1 MSEILA
7 RRAAP
12 PALRFGSMFG
22 RLVLA
27 GVIAG
32 TLSGV
37 YSFLVTERAMAP
49 ALAIEKARST
59 AGSESDPH
67 AAELFSRG
75 TQSLGGFLG
84 TVAAAVVFAVLL
96 ATAYGALRHR
106 LPGNRDFSRLVLLAA
121 VGFGVVALLP
131 ALKIPANPPAVG
143 DPATVSTRTGIYAAV
158 LLSGVVAAML
168 IAALVSFLRTRG
180 VDLATTATAATAV
193 TGLLVAAI
201 LILLPNSPDAIP
213 GDVPAAVVWDFRVAS
228 LGQLLVLWGTLGVLG
243 GWLVDRLA
251 RRLSR

>member
-1 MSEILA
+1 MSEALA

-32 TLSGV
+32 TLAGV
-37 YSFLVTERAMAP
+37 YSLLVTERAMAP
-49 ALAIEKARST
+49 ALVIEESRSA

-67 AAELFSRG
+67 VAELFARD
-75 TQSLGGFLG
+75 TQLLGGFLG

-96 ATAYGALRHR
+96 ATVYGALRHR
-106 LPGNRDFSRLVLLAA
+106 LPGSSDFSRLSMLAA

-143 DPATVSTRTGIYAAV
+143 DPATVSTRTAIYAAV
-158 LLSGVVAAML
+158 LLSGLVAAML

-180 VDLATTATAATAV
+180 VDLPTTATAATAV
-193 TGLLVAAI
+193 TGLLVAVI
-201 LILLPNSPDAIP
+201 LILLPDSPDAIP
-213 GDVPAAVVWDFRVAS
+213 GDVPAEVVWDFRIAS
-228 LGQLLVLWGTLGVLG
+228 LGQLLILWSTLGLVG

-251 RRLSR
+251 RRPSR